1 MEGRP
6 ALASLTQG
14 RPHAYASFM
23 GLKGILEKMKLVESE
38 EAPTETPAA
47 APKATAPPP
56 AIRRPGMPSAAP
68 APSMKDIIQRV
79 PPARIDEQS
88 LPGSEEV
95 PDFPAIYKASGIKD
109 PAHGFT
115 AYKVLEILSSPD
127 FAALDTKAK
136 AGALSGFLRM
146 NPSGPVPI
154 EDVIQDALARD
165 NALDGFEAFLRQK
178 LEARNAD
185 REKENASLQ
194 AAIDELAR
202 KNKEKMQA
210 NLEAM
215 AKEQERFASWQT
227 RKRIEENKLFE
238 AVGPFVEKNPVSVGN
253 SPSETRN
260 A

>member
-1 MEGRP
+1 
-6 ALASLTQG
+6 
-14 RPHAYASFM
+14 M
-23 GLKGILEKMKLVESE
+23 GLKGILEKMKLVESDE
-38 EAPTETPAA
+38 PAPEASVAAIRAVPSSTPGRKPGTPAV
-47 APKATAPPP
+47 PPTP
-56 AIRRPGMPSAAP
+56 
-68 APSMKDIIQRV
+68 MKDIIQRV
-79 PPARIDEQS
+79 PAARIDEQS
-88 LPGSEEV
+88 LPGSGEV

-127 FAALDTKAK
+127 FAALDPRAK
-136 AGALSGFLRM
+136 AAALSGFLRM

-202 KNKEKMQA
+202 KNKERMQA

-215 AKEQERFASWQT
+215 TKEQERFASWQA

-253 SPSETRN
+253 SSSETKN
-260 A
+260 P

>member
-1 MEGRP
+1 
-6 ALASLTQG
+6 
-14 RPHAYASFM
+14 M
-23 GLKGILEKMKLVESE
+23 GLKGILEKMKLVESDE
-38 EAPTETPAA
+38 PAPEPSVAAIRAVPSSTPARK
-47 APKATAPPP
+47 PGIPPSSPPP
-56 AIRRPGMPSAAP
+56 L
-68 APSMKDIIQRV
+68 KDIIQRV

-88 LPGSEEV
+88 LPGTEEV
-95 PDFPAIYKASGIKD
+95 PDFPAIYRASGIKD

-215 AKEQERFASWQT
+215 AKEQERFATWQA

-253 SPSETRN
+253 STHETKN